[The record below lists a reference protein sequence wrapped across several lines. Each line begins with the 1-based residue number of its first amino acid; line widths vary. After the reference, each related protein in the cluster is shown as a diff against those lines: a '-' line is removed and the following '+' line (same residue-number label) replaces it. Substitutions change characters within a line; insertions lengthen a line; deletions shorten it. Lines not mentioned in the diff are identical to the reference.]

1 MLTVRKDSIVEK
13 AMKQHGNNFSLYIVA
28 IL

>member
-1 MLTVRKDSIVEK
+1 MLTVRKYSIVEK
-13 AMKQHGNNFSLYIVA
+13 AMKQHGDNFPLYIVA